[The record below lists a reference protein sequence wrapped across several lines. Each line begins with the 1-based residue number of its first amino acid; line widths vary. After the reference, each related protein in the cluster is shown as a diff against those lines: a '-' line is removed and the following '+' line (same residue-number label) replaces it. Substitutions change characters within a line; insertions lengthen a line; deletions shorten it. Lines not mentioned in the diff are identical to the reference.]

1 YGRARPSHDAPP
13 VSQGRDRER
22 LPGPI
27 RRVGVVLRRRLPDL
41 PGAVARLVAICAE
54 RGVAVV
60 LEDREILDPPKGGE
74 LGNLVEAELDLL
86 VALGGD
92 GTLLRA
98 ARMVQ
103 GRNIPVFGVNLG
115 QLGFLTNTAEVELE
129 SGLAQVLD
137 GAGEVDRRA
146 TLQAQVFSERAST
159 GSAGPGEP
167 TESREFRGGLLH
179 ALNDVVIHKP
189 GAARV
194 TPIHL
199 AVGEYPDLEAVG
211 SFSADGVIVATPTG
225 STAYSLSAG
234 GPIIGPD
241 VQCIVVTAICP
252 HALTVRPLVLPATR
266 PLTVRPLDPSHE
278 LQITVDGQ
286 VARVLAPQ
294 DQVVISRGE
303 HDVLLVRLPG
313 QTFFGTMR
321 QKLTWA
327 ARPPERA

>member
-1 YGRARPSHDAPP
+1 MTPA
-13 VSQGRDRER
+13 RDRER

-41 PGAVARLVAICAE
+41 PEAVARLVAICSE
-54 RGVAVV
+54 RGVAVI
-60 LEDREILDPPKGGE
+60 LEDREILDPPAGGE
-74 LGNLVEAELDLL
+74 LGDLAVVDMDLL

-92 GTLLRA
+92 GTLLRG

-103 GRNIPVFGVNLG
+103 GRDIPVFGVNLG

-129 SGLAQVLD
+129 AGLAQVLD
-137 GAGEVDRRA
+137 GDGEVDRRV
-146 TLQAQVFSERAST
+146 TLQAQVFS
-159 GSAGPGEP
+159 
-167 TESREFRGGLLH
+167 GGAPKGAVLH

-199 AVGEYPDLEAVG
+199 AVGEDDDLEEVG
-211 SFSADGVIVATPTG
+211 SFSADGVIIATPTG

-241 VQCIVVTAICP
+241 VEAIVVTAICP

-278 LQITVDGQ
+278 LQLTVDGQ
-286 VARVLAPQ
+286 VARVLAPA
-294 DQVVISRGE
+294 DQVVVSRGE
-303 HDVLLVRLPG
+303 HDVSLVRLPG
-313 QTFFGTMR
+313 HTFFGTMR
-321 QKLTWA
+321 RKLTWA

>member
-1 YGRARPSHDAPP
+1 MSP
-13 VSQGRDRER
+13 VRERER
-22 LPGPI
+22 LAGPI

-41 PGAVARLVAICAE
+41 PVAVARLVSICAS

-60 LEDREILDPPKGGE
+60 LEDREIVSPPPGSE
-74 LGNLVEAELDLL
+74 LGDLTAGDLDLI

-98 ARMVQ
+98 ARMVEAQ
-103 GRNIPVFGVNLG
+103 GTPVFGVNLG

-137 GAGEVDRRA
+137 GAGVVDHRV
-146 TLQAQVFSERAST
+146 TLQAQIRRDGIAR
-159 GSAGPGEP
+159 GEA
-167 TESREFRGGLLH
+167 LH
-179 ALNDVVIHKP
+179 ALNDVVVHKP

-194 TPIHL
+194 TPIDL
-199 AVGEYPDLEAVG
+199 LVGEGEDVEEVG

-234 GPIIGPD
+234 GPIIVPD
-241 VQCIVVTAICP
+241 VECVVVTAICP
-252 HALTVRPLVLPATR
+252 HALTVRPLVLPSGR
-266 PLTVRPLDPSHE
+266 PITIRPLDPSHD

-294 DQVVISRGE
+294 DEVVVSRGR
-303 HDVLLVRLPG
+303 HDVSLVRLPG

-321 QKLTWA
+321 RKLTWA
-327 ARPPERA
+327 ARPPERS

>member
-1 YGRARPSHDAPP
+1 
-13 VSQGRDRER
+13 
-22 LPGPI
+22 
-27 RRVGVVLRRRLPDL
+27 
-41 PGAVARLVAICAE
+41 VARLIAICRE
-54 RGVAVV
+54 RGVAVL
-60 LEDREILDPPKGGE
+60 LEDREILDPPHGGE
-74 LGNLVEAELDLL
+74 LANLAQEELDLL

-103 GRNIPVFGVNLG
+103 GRNTPVFGVNLG

-129 SGLAQVLD
+129 AGLAQVLD
-137 GAGEVDRRA
+137 GAGEVDRRV
-146 TLQAQVFSERAST
+146 TLQAQVFGAGAPAEPK
-159 GSAGPGEP
+159 GS
-167 TESREFRGGLLH
+167 LLH
-179 ALNDVVIHKP
+179 ALNDVVVHKP

-199 AVGEYPDLEAVG
+199 AVGEEGDLEEVG

-241 VQCIVVTAICP
+241 VECIVVTAICP

-266 PLTVRPLDPSHE
+266 PLTVRPLDSSHE

-286 VARVLAPQ
+286 VARILAPQ
-294 DQVVISRGE
+294 DRVVISRGE

-313 QTFFGTMR
+313 QSFFGTMR
-321 QKLTWA
+321 RKLTRA